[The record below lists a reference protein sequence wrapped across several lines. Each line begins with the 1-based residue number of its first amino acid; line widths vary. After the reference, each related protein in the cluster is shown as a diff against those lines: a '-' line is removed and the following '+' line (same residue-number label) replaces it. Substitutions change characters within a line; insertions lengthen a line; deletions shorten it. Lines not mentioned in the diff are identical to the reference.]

1 MPTSVYPAEHP
12 VAIQDSFA
20 LPLRVVSEQ
29 VVALDKIATI
39 LATNLSKS
47 DLLSETCI
55 TAHRTAIT
63 NMLSFRDALMAAED
77 AVGYRDQSRLL
88 TGISE
93 ARIVTDPNPPAY
105 TEEEEFDL
113 LIEQDIRF
121 RTVFSELERFK
132 DTSLVAP
139 DYQDA
144 ITELSALVCQHI
156 RSAKYIVQAYL

>member
-12 VAIQDSFA
+12 VTIQDGFT
-20 LPLRVVSEQ
+20 LPLRIVSEQ

-55 TAHRTAIT
+55 ATHRTAIT
-63 NMLSFRDALMAAED
+63 DMLSFRDALMSAED

-93 ARIVTDPNPPAY
+93 ARIATDPNPPAF

-121 RTVFSELERFK
+121 RTVLSELDRFN

-139 DYQDA
+139 DYQSV
-144 ITELSALVCQHI
+144 TSQLRTYVCQHI
-156 RSAKYIVQAYL
+156 RSAKHIVQAYL